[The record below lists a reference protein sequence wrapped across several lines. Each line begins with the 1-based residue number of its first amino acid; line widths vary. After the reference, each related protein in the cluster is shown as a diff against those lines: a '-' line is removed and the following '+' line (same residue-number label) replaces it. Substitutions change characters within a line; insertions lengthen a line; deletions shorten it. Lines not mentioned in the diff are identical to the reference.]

1 MVVPLSSKYVTTIEP
16 PPEPSC
22 EAASAGRPFVAY
34 VCALFVSSSVYAV
47 VCVGLAGFCPE
58 ASMVLVLTMMRLLL
72 ALLLC
77 ALPATTNV
85 GCASVSFASD
95 AASREFQVRFEGP
108 KKSHCGPRPFAC
120 HCSIR

>member
-1 MVVPLSSKYVTTIEP
+1 MVVPLSSKYVTTIDP

-34 VCALFVSSSVYAV
+34 VCVVFVSRSVHAV

-58 ASMVLVLTMMRLLL
+58 APMVPVLPMLRLLL
-72 ALLLC
+72 ALLLR

-85 GCASVSFASD
+85 GCASVAVASD
-95 AASREFQVRFEGP
+95 AASREFHVSVEGP